1 MFVCDYCFTQDA
13 ANIIILND
21 GRVLN
26 VCDQC
31 VIDAIEQYATTEN
44 PVHELSEIGDGPEW
58 SL

>member
-1 MFVCDYCFTQDA
+1 MFVCDHCFMDNATK
-13 ANIIILND
+13 IIILND

-31 VIDAIEQYATTEN
+31 VGDAIQDHATTEN
-44 PVHELSEIGDGPEW
+44 PVSELSEIGDDPEW